1 MSVHEFVTIS
11 MFYLE
16 NMLICS
22 VPLAVA
28 LCRKMASSVEEFNE
42 YQLFLLKSTLEQ
54 AFVSERK
61 KFADD
66 DEQASQKMFSG
77 SKDLII
83 ALE

>member
-1 MSVHEFVTIS
+1 
-11 MFYLE
+11 
-16 NMLICS
+16 
-22 VPLAVA
+22 
-28 LCRKMASSVEEFNE
+28 MASSVEEFNE

-61 KFADD
+61 KFPDD